1 MTMQRVQWTCP
12 ICNRR
17 YAIPATAATPSRC
30 PQCTQA
36 EQQSTAKRPAPFSVA
51 LVDDEPEE
59 DVRETQPISALAAIE
74 LEVAEEAA
82 RGPTAAAPITRRT
95 NPALKTLDGLA
106 LAYTVIAGLTAVG
119 AFVGLLYGLRA
130 AFVMDPTPARTNAI
144 FLAIATF
151 VGGLIAALTFYTLRE
166 IIRVLLTLEENTR
179 QR

>member
-1 MTMQRVQWTCP
+1 M
-12 ICNRR
+12 
-17 YAIPATAATPSRC
+17 
-30 PQCTQA
+30 
-36 EQQSTAKRPAPFSVA
+36 KRPAPYTVA
-51 LVDDEPEE
+51 LVEGEPEE
-59 DVRETQPISALAAIE
+59 DVRETRPISALAAIE

-82 RGPTAAAPITRRT
+82 RGPTAAAPIARRN

-130 AFVMDPTPARTNAI
+130 AFVMDPTPARTTAI
-144 FLAIATF
+144 FAAIAAF